1 MCSYFVNNQFKSMI
15 TLVPQKRF
23 MLGFHKVWKM
33 DIFHSICSLMTYTF
47 FTETFLSNYADNNNL
62 HSIGNDLDLIKQML
76 HKDFSAVTEWF

>member
-1 MCSYFVNNQFKSMI
+1 
-15 TLVPQKRF
+15 
-23 MLGFHKVWKM
+23 
-33 DIFHSICSLMTYTF
+33 MTYTF